1 MAEQSPNAK
10 GVPRSA
16 AEAKWSQLWQLPVLL
31 AGLGLFA
38 AGLYLSAQS
47 GEEPDFIG
55 ALDQVRQYVMAGDI
69 DSAKQRLEVISE
81 YIDEAPAGTRGRYWQ
96 YWADANYL
104 GLQRDLANADDATGI
119 DGPYRRIA
127 EDYQRAQRLGHELDT
142 AALRRLARVY
152 ATLGRGQEALA
163 LVKELPADQPRQRYL
178 ILRDL
183 IERRLRHAGPDD
195 PGLAPL
201 ILRFEEELSRERLA
215 SARREHEIW
224 ITAVKARRML
234 AARDVSEALQLLHA
248 RILKFSARGKDR
260 DLAPLYLLLAKAYQS
275 QDTLDPSDIENSE
288 QYYRQADARL
298 DGGDPLRAEV
308 LAGLGRLILASD
320 QQQAVQRAHEMFTQA
335 AELYP
340 SEPAAVDAWIG
351 KGDCEAR
358 LGMHGEAHESF
369 ARAAE
374 RLAQAPADDPR
385 KDLLERTIRVHVSTA
400 NEKQDFERSL
410 SLLNLLPPVYGSDPP
425 PPMLL
430 ELARTHR
437 RIAETKLERAGNVAL
452 YRDRITDEPGEVL
465 TPQAAENLN
474 QEAAIHFDRAA
485 EFYLRH
491 AEAVTLTSG
500 DAYGQSLWQAARAF
514 DQSQNWR
521 KAIDTYARF
530 VKTHETD
537 PRLLE
542 ARNQLGR
549 ALLAANQPQA
559 ALEQFDMLV
568 QHHPQAP
575 ETVDALVPRALA
587 LLAAGHNDQALRQL
601 LHIVEDHDAIR
612 PDSASY
618 RHALIELGKL
628 YARMGREDPQFF
640 EPAIERLTEAVERYG
655 DRPEAASLRFR
666 LAEAYRLSVRSLRDK
681 LTTLTSQ
688 REQLENR
695 ALQRRRLEQA
705 QMYYDQ
711 VITELNARRP
721 ETLSPVERLALR
733 NSYFYQADCA
743 FDRGQYELAI
753 DLYSNAA
760 ERWNNDPSALI
771 ARVQIVNAY
780 SELGRI
786 QDARA
791 ANRIALNQL
800 ERMPEEVFDDANLP
814 MSKRHW
820 EDWLRWTNE
829 HNLAGTQGG

>member
-1 MAEQSPNAK
+1 MADQSSNAK
-10 GVPRSA
+10 GGLRSA

-47 GEEPDFIG
+47 GEEPDFVG

-69 DSAKQRLEVISE
+69 DAAKERLQVVGKHIE
-81 YIDEAPAGTRGRYWQ
+81 EAPPATRGRYWQ

-104 GLQRDLANADDATGI
+104 GLQRELTNADEASGI
-119 DGPYRRIA
+119 DEPYRRIA

-152 ATLGRGQEALA
+152 ATLGRGSEALA
-163 LVKELPADQPRQRYL
+163 LVDELPADQPRQRYL

-183 IERRLRHAGPDD
+183 IERRLRHAGPSDA
-195 PGLAPL
+195 GLAPL
-201 ILRFEEELSRERLA
+201 IMRFEEELGRERLA

-224 ITAVKARRML
+224 ITAVKARRLL
-234 AARDVSEALQLLHA
+234 AADDVAEALQLLHA
-248 RILKFSARGKDR
+248 RILKFTARGRDG
-260 DLAPLYLLLAKAYQS
+260 DLAPLYRLLAKAYES
-275 QDTLDPSDIENSE
+275 QDTLDPSDLRKSE
-288 QYYRQADARL
+288 EYYRQADARL
-298 DGGDPLRAEV
+298 DRGDPLRAEV
-308 LAGLGRLILASD
+308 LVGLGRLTLAGEEP
-320 QQQAVQRAHEMFTQA
+320 QALQQAHDMFTQA
-335 AELYP
+335 ARLYP

-351 KGDCEAR
+351 KGDAEMR
-358 LGMHGEAHESF
+358 LGQHAEALASF

-374 RLAQAPADDPR
+374 RLAQVPGDDPR
-385 KDLLERTIRVHVSTA
+385 KDRLERIIRSHVATA
-400 NEKQDFERSL
+400 NEKQRYERAL
-410 SLLNLLPPVYGSDPP
+410 SLLNLLPPVYDEDPP

-430 ELARTHR
+430 ELGRTHR
-437 RIAETKLERAGNVAL
+437 RIAERKLERAQNVAM
-452 YRDRITDEPGEVL
+452 YRDGAGEREGAL

-485 EFYLRH
+485 EYYLRH
-491 AEAVTLTSG
+491 ADAVTLTSG
-500 DAYGQSLWQAARAF
+500 DAYGRSLWQAARAF
-514 DQSQNWR
+514 DKSQNWTQ
-521 KAIDTYARF
+521 AINTYARF

-542 ARNQLGR
+542 ARSQLGR
-549 ALLAANQPQA
+549 SLLAAGQPEA

-568 QHHPQAP
+568 HHHPQAP
-575 ETVDALVPRALA
+575 ETIDALVPRALA
-587 LLAAGHNDQALRQL
+587 LLAAGRQDKALRQL
-601 LHIVEDHDAIR
+601 LSIVEEHDAIR
-612 PDSASY
+612 PDSPSY
-618 RHALIELGKL
+618 RQALIELGKL
-628 YARMGREDPQFF
+628 YARMGREDPKFF

-655 DRPEAASLRFR
+655 DRPEAAQIRFQ
-666 LAEAYRLSVRSLRDK
+666 LAEAYRLSVRHLREK
-681 LTTLTSQ
+681 RTELTSQ

-721 ETLSPVERLALR
+721 ETLSRIERLAMR

-753 DLYSNAA
+753 DLYSRAA

-800 ERMPEEVFDDANLP
+800 ERMPEEVFEDANLP

-829 HNLAGTQGG
+829 HNLANAQGG

>member
-1 MAEQSPNAK
+1 MTSITRSSSCTPASSSSP
-10 GVPRSA
+10 PA
-16 AEAKWSQLWQLPVLL
+16 ARTAPT
-31 AGLGLFA
+31 A
-38 AGLYLSAQS
+38 
-47 GEEPDFIG
+47 
-55 ALDQVRQYVMAGDI
+55 RT
-69 DSAKQRLEVISE
+69 
-81 YIDEAPAGTRGRYWQ
+81 APA
-96 YWADANYL
+96 
-104 GLQRDLANADDATGI
+104 
-119 DGPYRRIA
+119 
-127 EDYQRAQRLGHELDT
+127 
-142 AALRRLARVY
+142 
-152 ATLGRGQEALA
+152 
-163 LVKELPADQPRQRYL
+163 
-178 ILRDL
+178 
-183 IERRLRHAGPDD
+183 
-195 PGLAPL
+195 
-201 ILRFEEELSRERLA
+201 A
-215 SARREHEIW
+215 S
-224 ITAVKARRML
+224 
-234 AARDVSEALQLLHA
+234 
-248 RILKFSARGKDR
+248 

-275 QDTLDPSDIENSE
+275 QETLDPSDVENSE

-298 DGGDPLRAEV
+298 DRGDPLRAEV
-308 LAGLGRLILASD
+308 LAGLGRLTLASD

-335 AELYP
+335 ARLYP
-340 SEPAAVDAWIG
+340 SQPAAVDAWIG
-351 KGDCEAR
+351 KGDSEVR
-358 LGMHGEAHESF
+358 LGMHGEARESF
-369 ARAAE
+369 ARAAD
-374 RLAQAPADDPR
+374 RLVDASPGDPR
-385 KDLLERTIRVHVSTA
+385 KDLLERTIRTHVSTA
-400 NEKQDFERSL
+400 NEKGEYERAL
-410 SLLNLLPPVYGSDPP
+410 TLLNLLPPVYGEDPP

-437 RIAETKLERAGNVAL
+437 RIAESKLERAQNVSL
-452 YRDRITDEPGEVL
+452 YRDRIAEDEEETL
-465 TPQAAENLN
+465 TPRAADNLN

-485 EFYLRH
+485 EYYLRH
-491 AEAVTLTSG
+491 ADTVTLAND

-514 DQSQNWR
+514 DKSQNWR
-521 KAIDTYARF
+521 KAIETYARF

-542 ARNQLGR
+542 ARGQLGR
-549 ALLAANQPQA
+549 SLLAAGQPEA

-587 LLAAGHNDQALRQL
+587 LLAAGQRDKALRQL

-618 RHALIELGKL
+618 REALIELGKL
-628 YARMGREDPQFF
+628 YARMGREAPQFF

-655 DRPEAASLRFR
+655 DRPEAATLRFR
-666 LAEAYRLSVRSLRDK
+666 LAEAYRLSVPPLRDK
-681 LTTLTSQ
+681 LTELTSQ

-705 QMYYDQ
+705 QMYYHQ

-721 ETLSPVERLALR
+721 ETLSRVEQLALR

-800 ERMPEEVFDDANLP
+800 ERMPEEVFEDANLP

-829 HNLAGTQGG
+829 HNLAGAQGG